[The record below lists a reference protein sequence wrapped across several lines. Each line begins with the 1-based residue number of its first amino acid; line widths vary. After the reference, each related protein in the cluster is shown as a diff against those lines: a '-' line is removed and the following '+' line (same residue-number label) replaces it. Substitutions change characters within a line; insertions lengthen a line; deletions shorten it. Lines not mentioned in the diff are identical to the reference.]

1 MAPCQSLQTRDSFIY
16 VQRVHNKVKTTC
28 NTEEQEGQ
36 NRLCQKKSEK
46 SLLSFGAR
54 IFWSMKLRLISTRW
68 KKEKCGEEKIW
79 LMMQNRGAQNVD
91 RLLDR
96 KGSAGT
102 SHAVQ
107 NVSKILV
114 YHLFSVWYLV
124 DIQWWI
130 IDYYDRLFFLHL
142 GPHTCM
148 VNCVSF
154 CKKDFQFISTKLYIN
169 NGIGWPSKKNEIVY
183 IYGL

>member
-1 MAPCQSLQTRDSFIY
+1 
-16 VQRVHNKVKTTC
+16 
-28 NTEEQEGQ
+28 
-36 NRLCQKKSEK
+36 
-46 SLLSFGAR
+46 
-54 IFWSMKLRLISTRW
+54 MKLRLISTRW

-124 DIQWWI
+124 DIQ
-130 IDYYDRLFFLHL
+130 
-142 GPHTCM
+142 
-148 VNCVSF
+148 
-154 CKKDFQFISTKLYIN
+154 
-169 NGIGWPSKKNEIVY
+169 
-183 IYGL
+183 